1 MRRTWLLCV
10 LCSLLGCSGST
21 PVVHLEPAR
30 QPILHSDY
38 DKIRS
43 LWTRQAKIIKKLDT
57 TLRVHATCFSP
68 EFITAYVARRAHLF
82 RLPKE
87 KADQLRHQ
95 LMAQWSERYT
105 FLVAASTIDFDHND
119 FDRSE
124 TIWRVTLENDRG
136 QQLTPINV
144 QSEKKNTATITEL
157 FPYVGRFHRVYTFTF
172 PKQNTDGNP
181 LITSST
187 ERFTLHFSGPLG
199 HAELVWRLQ

>member
-1 MRRTWLLCV
+1 MRRSWLLCV
-10 LCSLLGCSGST
+10 LCSLLGCSGGA
-21 PVVHLEPAR
+21 PVVSLEPVR
-30 QPILHSDY
+30 KPILHSEY
-38 DKIRS
+38 GKIRGR
-43 LWTRQAKIIKKLDT
+43 WTRQAKIIKKLDT

-68 EFITAYVARRAHLF
+68 EFIAAYVARRARLF

-95 LMAQWSERYT
+95 LMAQWSEGMT

-119 FDRSE
+119 FDRSK

-136 QQLTPINV
+136 QQLVPSQIL
-144 QSEKKNTATITEL
+144 SEKKNTATITEM

-172 PKQNTDGNP
+172 PKKVTDTDP
-181 LITSST
+181 LINSST

-199 HAELVWRLQ
+199 HAALVWRLQ